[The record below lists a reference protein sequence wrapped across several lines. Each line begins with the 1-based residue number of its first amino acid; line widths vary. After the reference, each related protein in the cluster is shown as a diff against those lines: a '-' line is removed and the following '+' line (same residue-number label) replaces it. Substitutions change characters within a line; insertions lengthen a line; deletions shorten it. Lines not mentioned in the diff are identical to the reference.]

1 MKNQFTVVQDFYK
14 SILEKRAAD
23 TAEALMPDYGKDS
36 REIALRE
43 IDKNKADQRKD
54 LGQYLESAKKEE
66 KADTKTMDKAL
77 DATDKGS
84 TDTSNPLLKIAMNKA
99 FFRGMREIEILKT
112 ASADYM
118 KLVYSAFQDEMHKIA
133 TPLFSMNG
141 PGKVL
146 AGLGK
151 RTAQV
156 AKKPP
161 PIPAAAM
168 TPKAWKPGMT
178 ITGES
183 IASSS
188 VPMFPGRTL

>member
-14 SILEKRAAD
+14 SILEKRAAE

-43 IDKNKADQRKD
+43 VESNKADQRKD
-54 LGQYLESAKKEE
+54 LSQYLEAAKKEV
-66 KADTKTMDKAL
+66 KDDTKTMDKAL
-77 DATDKGS
+77 DAADKES

-99 FFRGMREIEILKT
+99 LFQGMREVEILKV

-118 KLVYSAFQDEMHKIA
+118 KVVYSAFQDEMNKIA

-141 PGKVL
+141 PGKIL

-151 RTAQV
+151 GTARV

-178 ITGES
+178 ISGES